1 LDAPRCPRAA
11 LTLVLFLATIVLGRS
26 VLHAQ
31 QCSPTPDLRIQTL
44 FQQQNWPEVARL
56 AQSMPARNPDVNF
69 AYGMALARLNRL
81 AEARAVLL
89 AGARQCPTQKRFPIE
104 IAGVAFEQKQYPAAA
119 HWLRRALRLDPHDAY
134 ANNFLATVYFLSGN
148 LPAALQYWNRIQKP
162 SVATLDLDPHLR
174 IHRLLLDRAFAFS
187 PAAVLREPQLLTTE
201 TRLNALGIFPGYN
214 IHLAARPDGS
224 FDAVFRAQE
233 QNGFGSGRLAAL
245 LSTLGGLPYETIY
258 PSYANINRAAMNF
271 DALLRWDAQK
281 RRAWASLSAPLNG
294 FPQWRWEISTD
305 LRNENWDVR
314 RSFTGIAPVLG
325 SLNLERESI
334 DATLTSLHSGALQ
347 WSLGGELAHRNF
359 RDVIPGSAFTPQLLT
374 PGFEI
379 KQLSTLN
386 ASLLR
391 LPEHRFTFTAGA
403 RSDFART
410 LTTPSWL
417 SEKLQVS
424 ARAHWLPQMQGD
436 NYEVTQQLRA
446 GKIFGTVPF
455 DDFFVFGMDRDDTDL
470 AMRAHLATRDGR
482 KGSSP
487 IGEAYFLSNTDFYR
501 RIYGNGL
508 IAIHVGPLLDIG
520 KMSAPTSGLSNG
532 QWLVD
537 TGVEARLTVLHTS
550 VVLSYGRDL
559 RSGANAFFGTV
570 APPANLP

>member
-1 LDAPRCPRAA
+1 M
-11 LTLVLFLATIVLGRS
+11 
-26 VLHAQ
+26 
-31 QCSPTPDLRIQTL
+31 PTPTTSS
-44 FQQQNWPEVARL
+44 PP
-56 AQSMPARNPDVNF
+56 STSSPA
-69 AYGMALARLNRL
+69 
-81 AEARAVLL
+81 
-89 AGARQCPTQKRFPIE
+89 I
-104 IAGVAFEQKQYPAAA
+104 
-119 HWLRRALRLDPHDAY
+119 
-134 ANNFLATVYFLSGN
+134 S